1 MKIEELNQI
10 PEEIFPKFV
19 QDIIDNMCIG
29 STLSSS
35 ELGGTPLN
43 TFWPICQTMKY
54 LITNI
59 VEQKM
64 TKEEVYEALSCIG
77 PNRTETVY
85 KAVEFRKEELNKL
98 SLREAIKETNHLT
111 DFDWNVRIGV
121 SSDRVLDLNEILM
134 TLHLHTT
141 SSKDG
146 RRNTFT
152 LDMSKPQVDELLE
165 ILQAAQNKIAQCQ
178 TVKT

>member
-1 MKIEELNQI
+1 MKAEELNQI

-35 ELGGTPLN
+35 ELGGVPLN
-43 TFWPICQTMKY
+43 TFWPICQIMKC
-54 LITNI
+54 IVTNI

-64 TKEEVYEALSCIG
+64 TKEEVYETLSCIG
-77 PNRTETVY
+77 TNRAAIVY
-85 KAVEFRKEELNKL
+85 EGVEFRKEELNKML
-98 SLREAIKETNHLT
+98 VREAIKETNHLT

-121 SSDRVLDLNEILM
+121 SSDKVLELNEILM

-178 TVKT
+178 VVKT